1 LIPCRIQ
8 PASRPAP
15 DFVAETLLFNAL
27 REAIDEE
34 MALDPLVCVMGED
47 VGQYG
52 GSYKVTKD
60 LYEKYGELRVLDTP
74 IAENSF
80 TGMAVGAAM
89 TGLRPIV
96 EGMNMGFLLLAFNQ
110 ISNNMGMLRYT
121 SGGNFTI
128 PTVVRGPGGV
138 GRQLGAEHSQRLEAY
153 FHAVPGIKIVA
164 CSTPTNA
171 KGLMKAAIRDN
182 NPVLFFEHVLL
193 YNLSEEIPTGEYTCA
208 LDRAEL
214 VREGKDITLIT
225 YSRMRH
231 HCQAAV
237 KQLVDQGYDP
247 ELIDLISLKPF
258 DMETISRSIAKTHR
272 VVIVEECMK
281 TGGIAAELIALITE
295 QCFDELD
302 AAPVRLS
309 SQDIPTPYNGKL
321 ENLTIIQP
329 HQIVEAVQ
337 ALVQL

>member
-1 LIPCRIQ
+1 M
-8 PASRPAP
+8 
-15 DFVAETLLFNAL
+15 AETLLFNAL

-34 MALDPLVCVMGED
+34 MARDPHVCVMGED

-80 TGMAVGAAM
+80 AGMAVGAAM

-164 CSTPTNA
+164 VSTPTNA

-193 YNLSEEIPTGEYTCA
+193 YNLSETIPEGDYICA
-208 LDRAEL
+208 LDQAEVVQQGSDL
-214 VREGKDITLIT
+214 TILT

-231 HCQAAV
+231 HCLKAV
-237 KQLVDQGYDP
+237 KQLEQEGVSV
-247 ELIDLISLKPF
+247 ELIDLVSLKPF
-258 DMETISRSIAKTHR
+258 DMETIARSIRKTHR
-272 VVIVEECMK
+272 VIVVEECMK
-281 TGGIAAELIALITE
+281 TGGIGAELLALITE
-295 QCFDELD
+295 HCFDDLD
-302 AAPVRLS
+302 GRPIRLS
-309 SQDIPTPYNGKL
+309 SQDIPTPYNGTL

-329 HQIVEAVQ
+329 HQIVGGVQ
-337 ALVQL
+337 QLIAGRL

>member
-1 LIPCRIQ
+1 
-8 PASRPAP
+8 
-15 DFVAETLLFNAL
+15 VADTLLFNAL

-34 MALDPLVCVMGED
+34 MARDPHVCVMGED

-74 IAENSF
+74 IAENAF

-128 PTVVRGPGGV
+128 PAVVRGPGGV

-164 CSTPTNA
+164 VSTPTNA

-193 YNLSEEIPTGEYTCA
+193 YNLSEDIPEGDYICA
-208 LDRAEL
+208 LDKAEI
-214 VREGKDITLIT
+214 VREGTDVTVLT

-231 HCQAAV
+231 HCLKA
-237 KQLVDQGYDP
+237 VDQLQQEGVSV

-258 DMETISRSIAKTHR
+258 DMATIAASIRKTHK
-272 VVIVEECMK
+272 VIVVEECMK
-281 TGGIAAELIALITE
+281 TGGIGAELLALITE
-295 QCFDELD
+295 HCFDDLD
-302 AAPVRLS
+302 ARPLRLS
-309 SQDIPTPYNGKL
+309 SQDIPTPYNGAL

-329 HQIVEAVQ
+329 HQIVEAAK
-337 ALVQL
+337 ALTAGQI